1 MAQPAMTTA
10 MTNTMMRAAVITER
24 GVTPAL
30 QEFPPPQPQEGAVLI
45 DVNTAG
51 LGGWDVLG
59 AYRLGVAYPCVI
71 RGEGVGRAPD
81 GRRVYFGERSILPY
95 GAWAER
101 TLVPQDEVWDVPD
114 EVDDK
119 TAITMGIAATGALIP
134 LELANIQPGET
145 VLILGATGTLG
156 QVALQL
162 ARHMKAGKVVA
173 AARNQQALDRLL
185 ERGIADAIV
194 CLDGAVDGAVD
205 VAALKAASGA
215 GFDVVLDLV
224 CGQPMLNALKA
235 TRWGARIMTIG
246 TGAGRQLNLDIAD
259 LLFRTLSCIG
269 TGQRA
274 PADRHAI
281 WQRLLVIA
289 REQNIT
295 VDYADYTLDQAAEA
309 WAAQVAGPHA
319 KITATVARPA

>member
-1 MAQPAMTTA
+1 MK
-10 MTNTMMRAAVITER
+10 AAVISER
-24 GVTPAL
+24 GAAPVVQDFQEPAA
-30 QEFPPPQPQEGAVLI
+30 QDGAILI
-45 DVNTAG
+45 DVDTAG

-59 AYRLGVAYPCVI
+59 AYRLGVQFPCVI

-81 GRRVYFGERSILPY
+81 GRRVYFGERSVMPF
-95 GAWAER
+95 GAFAER
-101 TLVPQDEVWDVPD
+101 TLVPAEEVWDVPD
-114 EVDDK
+114 DVDDK

-134 LELANIQPGET
+134 LEQAKIQKGEQ

-162 ARHMKAGKVVA
+162 ARYLGAGKVVA
-173 AARNQQALDRLL
+173 AARSAEAL
-185 ERGIADAIV
+185 ERVKARGLADDIV
-194 CLDGAVDGAVD
+194 VLGGDDD
-205 VAALKAASGA
+205 VAALKAVAGP

-246 TGAGRQLNLDIAD
+246 TGAGRQVNLDIAD

-269 TGQRA
+269 TGQRP
-274 PADRHAI
+274 PADRRAI
-281 WQRLLVIA
+281 WERLLVIA
-289 REQNIT
+289 REQNIQ
-295 VDYADYTLDQAAEA
+295 VDYADFTLDQAGQA

-319 KITATVARPA
+319 KITARVER